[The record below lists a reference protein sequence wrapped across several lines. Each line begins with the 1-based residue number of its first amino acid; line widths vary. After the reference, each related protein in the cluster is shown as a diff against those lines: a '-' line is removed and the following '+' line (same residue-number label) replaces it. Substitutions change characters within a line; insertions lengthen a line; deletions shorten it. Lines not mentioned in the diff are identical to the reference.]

1 MEANKQTAEQS
12 AEQSAYATL
21 CKQVA
26 STIDGSI
33 KLENKWVST
42 GEQVRKV
49 FGSESALMEV
59 KAQFIADAIVPGL
72 SQVQRAALTRTLLSK
87 RSKEYKQLSEH
98 DKLIHG
104 AQVQAQKDARA
115 IAHTYFARVCK
126 YAFPK
131 GESESNGQTA
141 TTRTKIADLIL
152 DAIKKGEKDESPDY
166 DVVNL
171 LDYLKRALAIVAN
184 NED

>member
-1 MEANKQTAEQS
+1 MEANKQSYTD
-12 AEQSAYATL
+12 L

-33 KLENKWVST
+33 KLENKWFAT

-49 FGSESALMEV
+49 FGSETALMEV
-59 KAQFIADAIVPGL
+59 KAQFIADAIIPGL
-72 SQVQRAALTRTLLSK
+72 SQIHRTALTRVLLSK
-87 RSKEYKQLSEH
+87 RSKEYKGLSEH
-98 DKLIHG
+98 DKLVHT
-104 AQVQAQKDARA
+104 AQTQAQKDARA
-115 IAHTYFARVCK
+115 IAHTYFSRVCK

-131 GESESNGQTA
+131 ESESESESVTA

-152 DAIKKGEKDESPDY
+152 DAIKKGEKDQSPDY

-171 LDYLKRALAIVAN
+171 LVYLKQALAIVASD
-184 NED
+184 EE

>member
-1 MEANKQTAEQS
+1 METNKQS
-12 AEQSAYATL
+12 YADL

-33 KLENKWVST
+33 KIEGKWLAT

-49 FGSESALMEV
+49 FGSETALTEV
-59 KAQFIADAIVPGL
+59 KAQFIADAIIPGL
-72 SQVQRAALTRTLLSK
+72 SQTHRTALTRVLLSK
-87 RSKEYKQLSEH
+87 RSKEYKGLSEH
-98 DKLIHG
+98 DKLVHS

-131 GESESNGQTA
+131 EESESESVTA

-152 DAIKKGEKDESPDY
+152 DAIKKGEKDQSPDY

-171 LDYLKRALAIVAN
+171 LGYLKQALAIVASD
-184 NED
+184 EE

>member
-1 MEANKQTAEQS
+1 MEANKQSYTD
-12 AEQSAYATL
+12 L

-33 KLENKWVST
+33 KLENKWFAT

-49 FGSESALMEV
+49 FGSETALIEV
-59 KAQFIADAIVPGL
+59 KAQFISDAIIPGL
-72 SQVQRAALTRTLLSK
+72 SQIHRTALTRVLLSK
-87 RSKEYKQLSEH
+87 RSKEYKGLSEH
-98 DKLIHG
+98 DKLVH
-104 AQVQAQKDARA
+104 ATQVQQQKDARA

-131 GESESNGQTA
+131 EESESESVTV

-152 DAIKKGEKDESPDY
+152 DAIKKGEKDQSPDY

-171 LDYLKRALAIVAN
+171 LGYLKQALAIVASD
-184 NED
+184 EE

>member
-1 MEANKQTAEQS
+1 MSTYTEVCKAVS
-12 AEQSAYATL
+12 AA
-21 CKQVA
+21 
-26 STIDGSI
+26 IDGAV
-33 KLENKWVST
+33 KLENKWVSA
-42 GEQVRKV
+42 GNAVRSLY
-49 FGSESALMEV
+49 GSESALTEV
-59 KAQFIADAIVPGL
+59 KAQFITDAIIPAL
-72 SQVQRAALTRTLLSK
+72 SQTHKAALTRTLLSK
-87 RSKEYKQLSEH
+87 RSKEYKALSEQ

-131 GESESNGQTA
+131 EENESTGQTA
-141 TTRTKIADLIL
+141 TIRTKIADLIL

-171 LDYLKRALAIVAN
+171 LGYLKQALAIVAS
-184 NED
+184 NEE